1 MKDFLP
7 EGHSAALHRGH
18 APFSLLYLEQAA
30 LRGTILEAPVTLCD
44 SHMNLHV
51 FLGEVKGILPRD
63 EVTFSPLGEA
73 PKDIAILTRVG
84 KTVCF
89 TVKEIIRGESGAVAI
104 LSRKE
109 AQRACYEGYVSHLS
123 PGDIIQAKVT
133 HMERFGVF
141 LDVGCGI
148 VSLLTTDSISVSRIS
163 HPSLRFSVGDECRV
177 VVKSMDETGRIYV
190 TRRELFGTWEQNAAL
205 FEAGQTVAGTVRS
218 IEPYG
223 VFIELTPNLTGLA
236 ERKEGIRE
244 NTPVSVFIKSI
255 SPERMK
261 IKLVIIDS
269 CPQAATPAACPRFL
283 DPSVTHMDRWHY
295 SPPFASKHIE
305 TVFSE

>member
-7 EGHSAALHRGH
+7 EGHSAALQRGH
-18 APFSLLYLEQAA
+18 APFSLSYLEQAA
-30 LRGTILEAPVTLCD
+30 VRGTILEAPVTLCD
-44 SHMNLHV
+44 SRMDLHV
-51 FLGEVKGILPRD
+51 FLGDVKGILPRD
-63 EVTFSPLGEA
+63 DVTFSPLGEA

-89 TVKEIIRGESGAVAI
+89 TVKEIVKGESGPVAI

-109 AQRACYEGYVSHLS
+109 AQRACYQGYVSRLR

-141 LDVGCGI
+141 LDIGCGI

-177 VVKSMDETGRIYV
+177 VVKSMDDAGRIYV
-190 TRRELFGTWEQNAAL
+190 SRRELLGTWEQNATL

-269 CPQAATPAACPRFL
+269 CPQAATPACPRL
-283 DPSVTHMDRWHY
+283 LEPSVAHMDRWRY